1 MWNFCQ
7 YKWSVCYQEDIIVEG
22 RMELVTSYMVH
33 QLPRTQSDGECCLH
47 LLWIAKLEG
56 RMLITDNMHNSPFD
70 CKSQNILSS

>member
-1 MWNFCQ
+1 MEFLPKQMEC
-7 YKWSVCYQEDIIVEG
+7 VLPRRHIIVEG

-70 CKSQNILSS
+70 CNSQNILSS